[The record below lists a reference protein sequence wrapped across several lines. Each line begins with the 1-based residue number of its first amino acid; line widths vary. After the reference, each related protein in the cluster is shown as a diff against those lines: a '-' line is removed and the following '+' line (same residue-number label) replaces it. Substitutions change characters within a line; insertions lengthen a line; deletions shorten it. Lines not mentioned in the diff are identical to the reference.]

1 MGWTFYNSSGE
12 QLIYDAASAIEQ
24 ATQAEAEAESNVDK
38 YIPPDLIKHSPGVA
52 KVWASVEQI
61 GTHGLNQSYNVSS
74 ISDGGGAGDSDFVW
88 NIDFANAT
96 YAVIGTAGTTQNLGS
111 ATPAAGTLRILVQA
125 VSSGNDE
132 DTSEGFVMGLGTQV

>member
-1 MGWTFYNSSGE
+1 M
-12 QLIYDAASAIEQ
+12 
-24 ATQAEAEAESNVDK
+24 
-38 YIPPDLIKHSPGVA
+38 PPDLVKHSPGVA
-52 KVWASVEQI
+52 KVWASFEQV

-88 NIDFANAT
+88 DIDFANAT

-132 DTSEGFVMGLGTQV
+132 DTSEGFIMGLGTQV